1 MMILFKKGKTVE
13 TSNENKRVRFT
24 ALLDDKTLSM
34 IREFGFKK
42 NGTTNVSKAIMLMVK
57 EHNEITKKLYKE

>member
-1 MMILFKKGKTVE
+1 
-13 TSNENKRVRFT
+13 
-24 ALLDDKTLSM
+24 M